1 MAVLGWKQLEVS
13 EKNELPEVAGAG
25 RQGSPQLQA
34 FGVSGEAAA
43 WGLWG
48 SVFLDSVSLSNRGSR
63 CPRAV
68 ARCEALPKQLYPH
81 AKRLLMVVL
90 MVEVMLAAGMV
101 VIK

>member
-48 SVFLDSVSLSNRGSR
+48 SVLLDFVSLSNRGSR

-68 ARCEALPKQLYPH
+68 AGAKHCLNSSTPMQSVAEATDGG
-81 AKRLLMVVL
+81 AD
-90 MVEVMLAAGMV
+90 G
-101 VIK
+101 